1 MGLCLISKRR
11 LILGGAIILVLALL
25 AASRFRGKSIDAIQ
39 VKRSDLLQTVVT
51 TGRVTSLAKVNVAS
65 QILGAVAA
73 VRVDAGDRVIAGD
86 LLIQLRDDEARA
98 TLEQAQATVRELT
111 ERLKQIGA
119 VDGQVSQQKLVEAET
134 SWQHAQKTY
143 ERVKTLHDGGIT
155 SRAELDEA
163 IRVRDLAAST
173 LERERL
179 LRTNS
184 KPQGSDIKLAEA
196 RLGQARAAADV
207 ARERLERTIIRSPG
221 AGTVILR
228 NVEVGD
234 IVQPGTTLLALS
246 RDGRTQI
253 TAQVDEKNLGM
264 LRVGQS
270 AVASADAYPDKT
282 FPAKLA
288 TVVPAVDPLRGT
300 VDVRCDVSEPPS
312 YLVPDMTISLEIAVA
327 RHAQVLTVA
336 TEAVHDLATAPWVLV
351 ARNGRATRQEVKLG
365 IHGSG
370 ACEVTSGLK
379 EGDLVLPAAS
389 TLAVGTR
396 IRARAAADNGKLRAH

>member
-1 MGLCLISKRR
+1 MGLSLFSKRR
-11 LILGGAIILVLALL
+11 LILGGAIILGLAFLGTGRL
-25 AASRFRGKSIDAIQ
+25 RGTSVDAIQ

-51 TGRVTSLAKVNVAS
+51 TGRVTSLAKVDLAS

-73 VRVDAGDRVIAGD
+73 VRVDAGDRVNAGD
-86 LLIQLRDDEARA
+86 VLIQLRDDEARA
-98 TLEQAQATVRELT
+98 ALEQARATVRELA

-119 VDGQVSQQKLVEAET
+119 VDSQVSQQKLVEAET
-134 SWQHAQKTY
+134 SWHHAQRTY
-143 ERVKTLHDGGIT
+143 DRVKTLHDGGIT

-163 IRVRDLAAST
+163 IRVRDLTAST
-173 LERERL
+173 VERERL

-196 RLGQARAAADV
+196 RLGQARAAVDV
-207 ARERLERTIIRSPG
+207 ARERLERTVIRSPG

-228 NVEVGD
+228 SVEVGD
-234 IVQPGTTLLALS
+234 IVQPGSTLLVLS

-264 LRVGQS
+264 LRVGQN

-336 TEAVHDLATAPWVLV
+336 TEAVHDLATTPWVLV
-351 ARNGRATRQEVKLG
+351 ARNGRATRQNVKLG

-370 ACEVTSGLK
+370 ACEVTSGLQ
-379 EGDLVLPAAS
+379 EGDLVLAAS
-389 TLAVGTR
+389 SPLAVGAR
-396 IRARAAADNGKLRAH
+396 IRARSADNGKHRAH